1 MLHSVDLSLATHG
14 PAQFL
19 TRFATLGRGNAIDD
33 LDSAHENSRERQS
46 VTQPGGR
53 RMPGRNGKAGGTR
66 AKRPPKVSASK
77 MSTLLLGEYLI
88 RRLQDYGVRHV
99 FGLPGDFVLQF
110 YSLLEKSPLEVVGT
124 TREDCAG
131 YAADAY
137 ARVNGIGAVCVTYCV
152 GGLSLCNSIAGAYAE
167 KSPVVVISGAPGV
180 EERRSNPLLHHRVR
194 DFNTQREVFQKI
206 TVADADLSDPLT
218 AFREIDRC
226 LEACVR
232 YKRPVYLEL
241 PRDRVHARCPYPHR
255 PRLETPKSHQ
265 ESLQE
270 ALQEAAE
277 MISRSERPVIIAG
290 VEMHRFGL
298 SDEVVKFAEKNQIG
312 MTATLLGKSV
322 VSEKHPLFVG
332 IYEGAM
338 CREQVRKFVEDSDC
352 IILLGAFLTD
362 IDLGIY
368 TAQLDPAKCIYAT
381 ADDLRISHHHFH
393 DVLITDFVKGLVKL
407 DLKPSKR
414 PLPPKPKTHERFLVD
429 ADKPMTTARL
439 FARINDLLDEN
450 MVVVAD
456 VGDSLFG
463 AAELTIYRRTEF
475 LSPAY
480 YTSMG
485 FAIPASIGAQV
496 ANRKLRPIVLVG
508 DGAFQMT
515 CLELSTAVR
524 YNFNPIVIVLN
535 NKGYTTERFIQDGPF
550 NDILNWQYHRLPDLL
565 GGGWGFEVRTEGE
578 LDQSLN
584 AALAHRD
591 AFSLL
596 NVHLDPYDVS
606 PALKRL
612 GERLSKRI

>member
-1 MLHSVDLSLATHG
+1 LSIVDVTISLREMTADIVDVSIAGSHLAERDGYTSDDSTRVLLG
-14 PAQFL
+14 TL
-19 TRFATLGRGNAIDD
+19 TM
-33 LDSAHENSRERQS
+33 
-46 VTQPGGR
+46 V
-53 RMPGRNGKAGGTR
+53 GRNGKAARSARPRRTRVRSTATR
-66 AKRPPKVSASK
+66 AASP
-77 MSTLLLGEYLI
+77 TIGEYLI

-99 FGLPGDFVLQF
+99 FGIPGDFVLQF
-110 YSLLEKSPLEVVGT
+110 YGQLQDSPLEVVGA
-124 TREDCAG
+124 TREDNAG

-180 EERRSNPLLHHRVR
+180 EERRANPLLHHRVR

-206 TVADADLSDPLT
+206 IVADADLGDPLT

-226 LEACVR
+226 LDACVR
-232 YKRPVYLEL
+232 YKRPVYLGL
-241 PRDRVHARCPYPHR
+241 PRDRVQSRCPYPHH
-255 PRLETPKSHQ
+255 PLAEKPQSHK
-265 ESLQE
+265 ESLHE
-270 ALQEAAE
+270 ALAEAGKLIAA
-277 MISRSERPVIIAG
+277 SERPVIIAG

-298 SDEVVKFAEKNQIG
+298 SDEVVKFAEKTQIA
-312 MTATLLGKSV
+312 MSATLLGKSV
-322 VSEKHPLFVG
+322 VSEKHPMFIG

-338 CREQVRKFVEDSDC
+338 CRESVRKFVEDSDC

-368 TAQLDPAKCIYAT
+368 TAHIDPAKCIYVT
-381 ADDLRISHHHFH
+381 TDDLRISHHHYQ

-407 DLKPSKR
+407 DVKSSKR
-414 PLPPKPKTHERFLVD
+414 ALPPKPKTERFVLDPDRPV
-429 ADKPMTTARL
+429 TTARL
-439 FARINDLLDEN
+439 FTRINELLDES

-456 VGDSLFG
+456 VGDCLFG
-463 AAELTIYRRTEF
+463 AADLTIYRRTEF

-485 FAIPASIGAQV
+485 FAVPASIGAHL
-496 ANRKLRPIVLVG
+496 ANEKLRPIVLVG

-515 CLELSTAVR
+515 CAELSTAVR
-524 YNFNPIVIVLN
+524 RNFNPIVIVLN
-535 NKGYTTERFIQDGPF
+535 NQGYTTERFIQDGPF

-584 AALAHRD
+584 AALAHQD
-591 AFSLL
+591 AFSLI
-596 NVHLDPYDVS
+596 NVHLDPFDVS